1 MIERL
6 SFEDYQNVKN
16 YAVSILNEYKTRG
29 IEKLETDQVA
39 QIVGDID
46 SLSNPAKTLLYATL
60 LFPSDE
66 EFINVSNELKD
77 NDKIAEHFGRKV
89 SDVIGKQ
96 YQIDIYSQ
104 YVNKNDFTSTLSSI
118 NNINSKAVSVAECKN
133 LTDEGLLR
141 LESIETLGMAQRR
154 AIEELNSII
163 EQKNNIIDEHISN
176 IQGLEDDI
184 ERLKGIN
191 HEWER
196 KAAGLEGQVDNLTS
210 MIIQLTTALRNKEAS
225 LAKLEQ
231 GLMSYNRDNE
241 EVTLSKMA

>member
-1 MIERL
+1 
-6 SFEDYQNVKN
+6 
-16 YAVSILNEYKTRG
+16 
-29 IEKLETDQVA
+29 
-39 QIVGDID
+39 
-46 SLSNPAKTLLYATL
+46 
-60 LFPSDE
+60 
-66 EFINVSNELKD
+66 
-77 NDKIAEHFGRKV
+77 
-89 SDVIGKQ
+89 
-96 YQIDIYSQ
+96 
-104 YVNKNDFTSTLSSI
+104 
-118 NNINSKAVSVAECKN
+118 
-133 LTDEGLLR
+133 LLR